1 MSAKK
6 GGLGRGLDALFTDNS
21 IDSASAATAV
31 ELRINEI
38 EPNREQPRRVFDEDA
53 IAALAESIGKHGVIQ
68 PILVRP
74 LPDGGY
80 QLVAGE
86 RRWRAARMAG
96 LSEIPVVIRE
106 LSDADTMVIALI
118 ENLQREDLN
127 PVEEAQGYRTLM
139 QRLEMTQEEAAEAVG
154 KSRPAVANSLRLL
167 KLPEDLLAM
176 VESAALSAGHARTL
190 LAYDDAD
197 TQRLAAQEIVGKQLS
212 VRQAEALVRALQKK
226 VQPAPER
233 SSARR
238 ESYFDE
244 VALALTEN
252 LGRKVRVA
260 THTNG
265 KSGVL
270 SIDFSTKED
279 LSALAAALK
288 VLEN

>member
-21 IDSASAATAV
+21 IDSASAANTV

-38 EPNREQPRRVFDEDA
+38 EPNREQPRRVFDDDA

-197 TQRLAAQEIVGKQLS
+197 TQRLAAQEIAEKQLS

-226 VQPAPER
+226 AQPAPER
-233 SSARR
+233 ISARR

-260 THTNG
+260 THANG

-288 VLEN
+288 VLEE